1 MAANPGV
8 ATVAA
13 PGFVLAPTAMGPIPA
28 QHLAI
33 HSTPLFAHDSL
44 PLHTASL
51 HTASLHTA
59 SRRPLQTGLPRQTP
73 RQTFLFLC
81 EIFPRNIPADANVLG
96 PPSPLIHPT

>member
-51 HTASLHTA
+51 HTAS
-59 SRRPLQTGLPRQTP
+59 RRPLQTGLPRQTP
-73 RQTFLFLC
+73 RQTFLFLI
-81 EIFPRNIPADANVLG
+81 EILPHHIPGRGQCPWAA
-96 PPSPLIHPT
+96 IPT